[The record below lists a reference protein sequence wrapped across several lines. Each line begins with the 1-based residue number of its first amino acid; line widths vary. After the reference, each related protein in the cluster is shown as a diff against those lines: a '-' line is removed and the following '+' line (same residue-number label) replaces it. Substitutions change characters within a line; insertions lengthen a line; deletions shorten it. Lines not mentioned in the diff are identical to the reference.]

1 MAHYAFITDGIVTE
15 VITGIDETEL
25 IEGLDTETWYGKMI
39 KDKLIALAIDE
50 VGYTEGRRNDNKFA
64 ALAGHA
70 NHQPWCMTYLVAMFK
85 AAGIGK
91 AIPNSASV
99 EFVERWAL
107 KNKRIRPTLKAKKG
121 DLIVMDF
128 DQSGKGQH
136 IGLAIHKL
144 NIERKV
150 IHTVEGN
157 TGNSSET
164 NGEGVA
170 LKTRSTTIIRC
181 VIRPKYHR
189 KSGAETEATK

>member
-1 MAHYAFITDGIVTE
+1 
-15 VITGIDETEL
+15 
-25 IEGLDTETWYGKMI
+25 MI

-64 ALAGHA
+64 DIAGHA
-70 NHQPWCMTYLVAMFK
+70 NNLPWCMTYLVAIFK

-128 DQSGKGQH
+128 NQSGKGQH

-181 VIRPKYHR
+181 VIRPKYPR
-189 KSGAETEATK
+189 KSGAETEATNGKT

>member
-1 MAHYAFITDGIVTE
+1 
-15 VITGIDETEL
+15 
-25 IEGLDTETWYGKMI
+25 MI

-64 ALAGHA
+64 EMAGHA
-70 NHQPWCMTYLVAMFK
+70 NHQPWCMTYLVAMFR

-128 DQSGKGQH
+128 NNSGKGQH

-144 NIERKV
+144 
-150 IHTVEGN
+150 
-157 TGNSSET
+157 
-164 NGEGVA
+164 
-170 LKTRSTTIIRC
+170 
-181 VIRPKYHR
+181 KYRAENNPHR
-189 KSGAETEATK
+189 RGKYGQQLGS